1 MTYNIRMT
9 FYFAAGGF
17 ACHEGDYFG
26 ETMRE
31 ALDMAKTDFIEAMAK
46 DGTIEVDYCVPAY

>member
-17 ACHEGDYFG
+17 ACREGDYFG

-31 ALDMAKTDFIEAMAK
+31 ALDYAKTEFIEAMAE
-46 DGTIEVDYCVPAY
+46 DGTLEVDHCHPVY